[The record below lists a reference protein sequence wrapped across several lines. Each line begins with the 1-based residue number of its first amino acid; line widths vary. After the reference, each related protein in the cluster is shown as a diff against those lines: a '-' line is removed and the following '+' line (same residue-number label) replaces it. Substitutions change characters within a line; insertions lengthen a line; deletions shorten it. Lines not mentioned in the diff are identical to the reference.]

1 MDEGDSLP
9 RHVSLL
15 MTGSLQGEHECKTL
29 LKQNNFKGGKHF
41 MLLNPEDSF
50 TINVTGDP
58 TAMKKDCYG
67 NR

>member
-1 MDEGDSLP
+1 
-9 RHVSLL
+9 
-15 MTGSLQGEHECKTL
+15 
-29 LKQNNFKGGKHF
+29 

-67 NR
+67 NRWLRIWAAWDPTDAWRFDENSRSTEAKNKQ